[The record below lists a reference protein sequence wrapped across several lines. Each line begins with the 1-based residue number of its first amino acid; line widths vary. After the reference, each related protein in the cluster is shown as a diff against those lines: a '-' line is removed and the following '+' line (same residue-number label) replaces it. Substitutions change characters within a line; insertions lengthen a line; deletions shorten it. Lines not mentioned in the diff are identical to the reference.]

1 MWRRW
6 HDREEIVDV
15 EAGVAISIPV
25 GAHFQFRSGSHEPLA
40 AVGTTMPPW
49 PGEDEAVAVDGP
61 WTPTV

>member
-15 EAGVAISIPV
+15 ELGVAITVPV
-25 GAHFQFRSGSHEPLA
+25 GAHFQFRSLSPEPLE

-49 PGEDEAVAVDGP
+49 PGDEEAVAVDGV
-61 WTPTV
+61 WDPTV